1 MATPVKMPRLG
12 ESVAEGTVGSWLKQ
26 EGDLVEKDESLA
38 EIITDKINAEL
49 PSPVAGRLAK
59 ILVQTDETVPV
70 GADIALIEENVE
82 AIASAPAA
90 ATPAPAAA
98 IATAAPATE
107 AATPASM
114 PGGVT
119 AQQSAAKAT
128 VTGQRSVDTGNGRSS
143 AAASTVQSQPE
154 QQESEEERQR
164 ISPLAR
170 RLAREHGIDLN
181 DIVGT
186 GLGGRVRRDDILAYI
201 ANQQNRK
208 AAPVPTAVAA
218 APAPVATTTQSTVS
232 SVPEQVYSAP
242 ATAPSV
248 APRATEFVTVS
259 ETPDEEMVAPSR
271 MRLAIAEHMV
281 RSKRTS
287 PHATTVVEVDMTN
300 IAKWLEKHKEE
311 FKKREGY
318 SISYVP
324 FVMKAVCE
332 GIRKFPLINSTWT
345 PDNKIIIKKRINLGI
360 AVATDVGLVVPTIYD
375 ADQYTLAGLAKQVNA
390 VAQRARA
397 NKLTV
402 QDMQNSTFVV
412 NNPGTFGTII
422 SVPIINQP
430 NAGIL
435 SMDAV
440 VKRPVVIEDDAIAV
454 RSMMYLC
461 LSFDHRILDGAGAGG
476 FLQATRTKLQSYGR
490 EIDIY

>member
-1 MATPVKMPRLG
+1 MPTPVKMPRLG
-12 ESVAEGTVGSWLKQ
+12 ESVAEGTVGSWLKN
-26 EGDLVEKDESLA
+26 EGDWIERDESLA
-38 EIITDKINAEL
+38 EIVTDKINAEL
-49 PSPVAGRLAK
+49 PSPVAGRLTK
-59 ILVQTDETVPV
+59 ILVKVDETVPV
-70 GADIALIEENVE
+70 GTNIAMIEENADVS
-82 AIASAPAA
+82 ASPPAE
-90 ATPAPAAA
+90 
-98 IATAAPATE
+98 AAPGPDAAPVESPARANVAVMDNRSAIGGGNGAGGAT
-107 AATPASM
+107 
-114 PGGVT
+114 
-119 AQQSAAKAT
+119 QSAH
-128 VTGQRSVDTGNGRSS
+128 VG
-143 AAASTVQSQPE
+143 
-154 QQESEEERQR
+154 EEERQR

-170 RLAREHGIDLN
+170 RLAREHGLDLN
-181 DIVGT
+181 AIPGT
-186 GLGGRVRRDDILAYI
+186 GTGGRVRKDDILAYLE
-201 ANQQNRK
+201 QQ
-208 AAPVPTAVAA
+208 AAPAAAVAQPA
-218 APAPVATTTQSTVS
+218 APAPAAQ
-232 SVPEQVYSAP
+232 PVYSAP
-242 ATAPSV
+242 AAAPIEPAYGAPAAPSM
-248 APRATEFVTVS
+248 AGEDIEIVT
-259 ETPDEEMVAPSR
+259 PSR

-300 IAKWLEKHKEE
+300 IAKWLEKNKED

-332 GIRKFPLINSTWT
+332 GIRKFPLMNSSWT
-345 PDNKIIIKKRINLGI
+345 EDNKIIIKKRINLGI
-360 AVATDVGLVVPTIYD
+360 AVATDAGLVVPTIYD
-375 ADQYTLAGLAKQVNA
+375 ADQLTIAGLSKQVNA
-390 VAQRARA
+390 VAQRARS

-454 RSMMYLC
+454 RYMMYLS

-476 FLQATRTKLQSYGR
+476 FLQAVRTKLQSYGR
-490 EIDIY
+490 EIDVY